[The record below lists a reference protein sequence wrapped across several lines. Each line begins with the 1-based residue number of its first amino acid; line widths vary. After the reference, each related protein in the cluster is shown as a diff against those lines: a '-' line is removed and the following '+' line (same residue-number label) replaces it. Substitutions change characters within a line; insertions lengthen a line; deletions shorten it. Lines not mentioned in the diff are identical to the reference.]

1 MTCGKRFSKIIIG
14 GTFDRFHA
22 GHQFMIDI
30 ACSLGCQVII
40 GITSPQFLR
49 KVAKKD
55 FADMIQPLETRKEAV
70 EHCLRQKGHQDWV
83 LMPINDKW
91 GKAHELDADALV
103 VTEETY
109 PEGVRINKER
119 KAHNRSPLT
128 LIVIPH
134 VTDEKGTVYTS
145 TRLRQEGDAQRKVE
159 EKTDGSE
166 TKTK

>member
-55 FADMIQPLETRKEAV
+55 FADMIQPLETRKSEAKRASR
-70 EHCLRQKGHQDWV
+70 LGAYAHQ
-83 LMPINDKW
+83 
-91 GKAHELDADALV
+91 
-103 VTEETY
+103 
-109 PEGVRINKER
+109 
-119 KAHNRSPLT
+119 
-128 LIVIPH
+128 
-134 VTDEKGTVYTS
+134 
-145 TRLRQEGDAQRKVE
+145 
-159 EKTDGSE
+159 
-166 TKTK
+166 

>member
-30 ACSLGCQVII
+30 ASSLGCQVII

-49 KVAKKD
+49 KVAKKE
-55 FADMIQPLETRKEAV
+55 FSNMIQPLETRKQAV
-70 EHCLRQKGHQDWV
+70 EHYLREKGHQDWV

-119 KAHNRSPLT
+119 KAHNRPPLT

-134 VTDEKGTVYTS
+134 VTDEKGTIYTS
-145 TRLRQEGDAQRKVE
+145 TRLRQEEHKQTKAKM
-159 EKTDGSE
+159 KTDGFE
-166 TKTK
+166 NNRK

>member
-1 MTCGKRFSKIIIG
+1 
-14 GTFDRFHA
+14 
-22 GHQFMIDI
+22 
-30 ACSLGCQVII
+30 
-40 GITSPQFLR
+40 
-49 KVAKKD
+49 
-55 FADMIQPLETRKEAV
+55 
-70 EHCLRQKGHQDWV
+70 
-83 LMPINDKW
+83 MPINDKW